1 MDLIKLCMAAVLGLA
16 VALIVKQWRSD
27 FLPLIRIGLTV
38 LFGVVV
44 LTAASPLLAYIREL
58 SSLPAVSE
66 YAEILFKAMGIAI
79 LSDVCAGIC
88 RECGENGI
96 ATGVEL
102 VGKVE
107 LLLLCLP
114 LIGQILTTARTLL
127 EMGG

>member
-1 MDLIKLCMAAVLGLA
+1 MDLIKLCMVAVLGLA
-16 VALIVKQWRSD
+16 VALIVKQWKSD
-27 FLPLIRIGLTV
+27 FLPLIRVGLTV

-44 LTAASPLLAYIREL
+44 LTAASPLLAYVREL

-66 YAEILFKAMGIAI
+66 YAEVLFKAMGIAV

-114 LIGQILTTARTLL
+114 LIGQILSTARTLL

>member
-79 LSDVCAGIC
+79 LSDVCAGFC
-88 RECGENGI
+88 RECGETGI